1 MFNFCLS
8 EHYSCGTLARCWFCK
23 PAAVGSAESALLE
36 ATLSLSTRS
45 RRYRA
50 VPVLLGGNSVHG
62 CRNDVWLLD
71 SNIVIAKVDA
81 TDHENDTPAKVEGFP
96 TLIFYPAGDEKNPI
110 TFEGDRSVEAMA
122 AFIKEKRKSA
132 PGGPKDNAADHQ
144 HEEL

>member
-1 MFNFCLS
+1 MSSHSIHVL
-8 EHYSCGTLARCWFCK
+8 TLTPVCCVRVLVPLVQPK
-23 PAAVGSAESALLE
+23 YE
-36 ATLSLSTRS
+36 TLGEEF
-45 RRYRA
+45 A
-50 VPVLLGGNSVHG
+50 G
-62 CRNDVWLLD
+62 D

-81 TDHENDTPAKVEGFP
+81 TENDTPAKVEGFP
-96 TLIFYPAGDEKNPI
+96 TLIFYPAGDKKNPI